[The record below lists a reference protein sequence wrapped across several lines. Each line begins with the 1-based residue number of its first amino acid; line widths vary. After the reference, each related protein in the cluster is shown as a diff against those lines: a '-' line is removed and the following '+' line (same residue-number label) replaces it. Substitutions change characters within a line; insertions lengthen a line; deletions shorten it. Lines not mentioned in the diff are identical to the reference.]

1 MFIVV
6 ILFILRKHL
15 LFFFFKSIHREV
27 KKCVRKRKV
36 VIKVDEKNAVSNEE
50 LKKRNF
56 LSNVK
61 TLKNNG
67 ERTNN
72 FKNKEGNDRRE

>member
-1 MFIVV
+1 M
-6 ILFILRKHL
+6 
-15 LFFFFKSIHREV
+15 
-27 KKCVRKRKV
+27 RKRKV